1 LQEGKNSFYLRSG
14 LEGKVRIDSSFV
26 NVVSSSIFIE
36 VGSQALKPIIGGE
49 ISMCDSTAHPLSAPN
64 GPFVVRTEAPFSEC
78 AVARWFRPLM
88 L

>member
-1 LQEGKNSFYLRSG
+1 MQEGKNSFFLRSG

-36 VGSQALKPIIGGE
+36 VGSQSLKPIIGGE

-64 GPFVVRTEAPFSEC
+64 GPLSFAQR
-78 AVARWFRPLM
+78 RPSANVPSLVG
-88 L
+88 LRD